1 MTEEKQ
7 NKNNDDLTD
16 NDMRTGALDSPL
28 TENGL
33 MKKVRTSADMPVVLR
48 WTVAIAAVLAV
59 FLAMDSLRL
68 FSERPLM
75 EFVIT
80 VQNHYYYALLA
91 LLLPLCFLIY
101 PPVKNATRYWYDIIL
116 SAATFAICAFFFI
129 NSETML
135 DYGWEF
141 SAPVTAVWMSYLLWA
156 LTLEAVRRCGGATL
170 FWLVLVF
177 SMYPIFADKM
187 PGPISG
193 MASSAAETA
202 SYHVMSIESILGLP
216 FRAFAQLV
224 IGFLIFG
231 VALQHTGGGRFFINL
246 AFAGFGHV
254 RGGSAKVSVVSSALM
269 GSMSG
274 SVITNVLSTG
284 PLTIPAMRKSG
295 FSREYAG
302 GVEACASTGG
312 VLLPPIMGSTAFVM
326 ATFLNVPYTSVAL
339 AAAIPAL
346 LYFFGL
352 FMQIDAYAARQGLKG
367 TPREEL
373 PKFSDTLREGW
384 FYMASF
390 VVLIFLLVFMQRE
403 AVAPFYATGMLLI
416 LNQLSAK
423 NRWNINQTG
432 SFLVACGKLLV
443 ELLSIMAGVGLIV
456 GALSV
461 TGLSGTLVNDLLYI
475 AGDSIIMLLL
485 MGAFT
490 SFILGI
496 GMTVTAAYIFL
507 AIVLAP
513 ALIQGGL
520 DPMSVHLFILYWG
533 MLSFITPPVALGAFA
548 AASIAGGSALK
559 TGFKAMR
566 LGSVIYFIPFFF
578 VLEPALIMQGT
589 AAEIVIATMVVAA
602 GIVLIAG
609 GLQAYMPFI
618 GFLDKPGS
626 AATAGRFMIVSG
638 GILVSLPGLTSIG
651 IPVGDTPLFIAGMT
665 LGVLGILASRR
676 VSAVTDAVVTSESK
690 ISDTN

>member
-1 MTEEKQ
+1 MP
-7 NKNNDDLTD
+7 
-16 NDMRTGALDSPL
+16 ALL
-28 TENGL
+28 CGL
-33 MKKVRTSADMPVVLR
+33 
-48 WTVAIAAVLAV
+48 VAVAAVLSV

-91 LLLPLCFLIY
+91 LLLPFSFLIY
-101 PPVKNATRYWYDIIL
+101 PPVKRATRYWYDIIL
-116 SAATFAICAFFFI
+116 SLATFGICLYFFI

-141 SAPVTAVWMSYLLWA
+141 SAPDTAVVMSYMLWA
-156 LTLEAVRRCGGATL
+156 LALEAVRRCGGATL

-177 SMYPIFADKM
+177 SVYPIFADKM

-254 RGGSAKVSVVSSALM
+254 RGGSAKVAIVSSGLM

-284 PLTIPAMRKSG
+284 PLTIPAMRKNG

-326 ATFLNVPYTSVAL
+326 ATFLNVPYTSVAI
-339 AAAIPAL
+339 AATIPAL

-352 FMQIDAYAARQGLKG
+352 FMQIDAYAARQGLQG

-373 PKFSDTLREGW
+373 PKLSDTVKEGW

-390 VVLIFLLVFMQRE
+390 AVLIFLLVFMQRE
-403 AVAPFYATGMLLI
+403 AVAPFYATGMLLV
-416 LNQLSAK
+416 LNQMSPK
-423 NRWNINQTG
+423 NRWNLDQTG
-432 SFLVACGKLLV
+432 AFLVACGKLLV
-443 ELLSIMAGVGLIV
+443 ELLAIMAGVGLIV

-461 TGLSGTLVNDLLYI
+461 TGLSGTLVNDLLFI
-475 AGDSIIMLLL
+475 AGDSILMLLL

-513 ALIQGGL
+513 ALVQGGL

-548 AASIAGGSALK
+548 AASIAGASALK
-559 TGFKAMR
+559 TGFKAMQ

-578 VLEPALIMQGT
+578 VLEPALIMQGS
-589 AAEIVIATMVVAA
+589 ASDIVITTAVVAL
-602 GIVLIAG
+602 GITFIAG
-609 GLQAYMPFI
+609 GLQAYMPVL
-618 GFLDKPGS
+618 GLLDKPGLLP
-626 AATAGRFMIVSG
+626 ALGRVLIVSG
-638 GILVSLPGLTSIG
+638 GILVALPGLESIG
-651 IPVGDTPLFIAGMT
+651 IPIGDVALFATGLSLSVI
-665 LGVLGILASRR
+665 GILASRR
-676 VSAVTDAVVTSESK
+676 PRVLLQGTGA
-690 ISDTN
+690 

>member
-1 MTEEKQ
+1 MATLPRELPK
-7 NKNNDDLTD
+7 
-16 NDMRTGALDSPL
+16 
-28 TENGL
+28 
-33 MKKVRTSADMPVVLR
+33 VLR
-48 WTVAIAAVLAV
+48 WLTGFVAIASA
-59 FLAMDSLRL
+59 FLAMDSLRM
-68 FSERPLM
+68 FSQNPLLD
-75 EFVIT
+75 FVIT
-80 VQNHYYYALLA
+80 VQNHYYYALMG

-101 PPVKNATRYWYDIIL
+101 PSFRSPKSYWLDGVL
-116 SAATFAICAFFFI
+116 ALATFGACCFFFF
-129 NSETML
+129 NAETML

-141 SAPVTAVWMSYLLWA
+141 LAPSYAVWVSYLLWA
-156 LTLEAVRRCGGATL
+156 LIMEGVRRSGGWVL
-170 FWLVLVF
+170 FFLVLVF
-177 SMYPIFADKM
+177 SLYPVVAEKL

-193 MASSAAETA
+193 MSSSMSETA

-216 FRAFAQLV
+216 FRAYAQLV
-224 IGFLIFG
+224 IGFLVFG

-246 AFAGFGHV
+246 AFATFGHV
-254 RGGSAKVSVVSSALM
+254 RGGSAKVAIVSSGLM

-274 SVITNVLSTG
+274 SVITNVLTTG
-284 PLTIPAMRKSG
+284 QMTIPAMKKNG
-295 FSREYAG
+295 MEKEYAA

-326 ATFLNVPYTSVAL
+326 ATFLNVAYTTVAL

-352 FMQIDAYAARQGLKG
+352 FVQVDAYAARKGLVG

-373 PKFSDTLREGW
+373 PSVSDTMKQGW
-384 FYMASF
+384 FYLAAF
-390 VVLIFLLVFMQRE
+390 AVLIFLLVYLQRE
-403 AVAPFYATGMLLI
+403 AVAPFYATGMLLV
-416 LNQLSAK
+416 LNQVFPSH
-423 NRWNINQTG
+423 RWNKEEAG
-432 SFLVACGKLLV
+432 AFLVATGKLLM
-443 ELLSIMAGVGLIV
+443 ELLTIMAGVGLIV

-461 TGLSGTLVNDLLYI
+461 SGLSGTLVNDLLYL
-475 AGDSIIMLLL
+475 AGDSTLLLLL

-490 SFILGI
+490 SFFLGI

-548 AASIAGGSALK
+548 AASIAGASALS

-578 VLEPALIMQGT
+578 VLEPALIMSGT
-589 AAEIVIATMVVAA
+589 LWETLFATAKVAF

-609 GLQAYMPFI
+609 ALQHYLLGV
-618 GFLDKPGS
+618 GFLDRSGSPGMVGRALTLVGGGFIALPTTEVIGINVS
-626 AATAGRFMIVSG
+626 DATLLVSG
-638 GILVSLPGLTSIG
+638 GAMAIIGVLLSRSAAPDLDVQTPLVSE
-651 IPVGDTPLFIAGMT
+651 A
-665 LGVLGILASRR
+665 
-676 VSAVTDAVVTSESK
+676 
-690 ISDTN
+690 

>member
-1 MTEEKQ
+1 MATQPRELPKLLQ
-7 NKNNDDLTD
+7 WLT
-16 NDMRTGALDSPL
+16 GF
-28 TENGL
+28 
-33 MKKVRTSADMPVVLR
+33 
-48 WTVAIAAVLAV
+48 VAIASA

-68 FSERPLM
+68 FAESPLLD
-75 EFVIT
+75 FVIT
-80 VQNHYYYALLA
+80 VQNHYYYALMG

-101 PPVKNATRYWYDIIL
+101 PSFRGPKSYWLDSVL
-116 SAATFAICAFFFI
+116 ALATFGACCFFFF
-129 NSETML
+129 NAETML

-141 SAPVTAVWMSYLLWA
+141 LAPSYAVWVSYLLWA
-156 LTLEAVRRCGGATL
+156 LIMEGVRRSGGWVL
-170 FWLVLVF
+170 FFLVLVF
-177 SMYPIFADKM
+177 SFYPVVADKL

-193 MASSAAETA
+193 MSSTLSETA

-216 FRAFAQLV
+216 FRAYAQLV

-246 AFAGFGHV
+246 AFATFGHV
-254 RGGSAKVSVVSSALM
+254 RGGSAKVAIVSSGLM

-274 SVITNVLSTG
+274 SVITNVLTTG
-284 PLTIPAMRKSG
+284 QMTIPAMKKNG
-295 FSREYAG
+295 MEKEYAA

-326 ATFLNVPYTSVAL
+326 ATFLNVAYTTVAL

-352 FMQIDAYAARQGLKG
+352 FVQVDAYAARKGLVG

-373 PKFSDTLREGW
+373 PSVSDTMKQGW
-384 FYMASF
+384 FYLAAF
-390 VVLIFLLVFMQRE
+390 GVLIFLLVYLQRE
-403 AVAPFYATGMLLI
+403 AVAPFYATGMLLV
-416 LNQLSAK
+416 LNQLFPAH
-423 NRWNINQTG
+423 RWNMSEAG
-432 SFLVACGKLLV
+432 AFLVATGKLLM
-443 ELLSIMAGVGLIV
+443 ELLTIMAGVGLIV

-461 TGLSGTLVNDLLYI
+461 SGLSGTLVNDLLYL
-475 AGDSIIMLLL
+475 AGDSTLLLLL

-490 SFILGI
+490 SFFLGI

-548 AASIAGGSALK
+548 AASIAGASALS

-578 VLEPALIMQGT
+578 VLEPALIMSGT
-589 AAEIVIATMVVAA
+589 WWETLFATAKVAV

-609 GLQAYMPFI
+609 TLQRYLLGV
-618 GFLDKPGS
+618 GFLDRSGPLGVAGRALVLVGGGLIALPTTEVIGINVSDATLLISGGSMAIIGVLLSRS
-626 AATAGRFMIVSG
+626 AADDLDSQTPLVSG
-638 GILVSLPGLTSIG
+638 AQI
-651 IPVGDTPLFIAGMT
+651 
-665 LGVLGILASRR
+665 
-676 VSAVTDAVVTSESK
+676 
-690 ISDTN
+690 

>member
-1 MTEEKQ
+1 VATQ
-7 NKNNDDLTD
+7 PRDLPKVLQWL
-16 NDMRTGALDSPL
+16 TGFVA
-28 TENGL
+28 
-33 MKKVRTSADMPVVLR
+33 VASA
-48 WTVAIAAVLAV
+48 

-68 FSERPLM
+68 FAESPLLD
-75 EFVIT
+75 FVIT
-80 VQNHYYYALLA
+80 VQNHYYYALMG

-101 PPVKNATRYWYDIIL
+101 PSFRGSKSYWLDSVL
-116 SAATFAICAFFFI
+116 ALATFGACCFFFF
-129 NSETML
+129 NAETML

-141 SAPVTAVWMSYLLWA
+141 LAPSYAVWVSYLLWA
-156 LTLEAVRRCGGATL
+156 LIMEGVRRSGGWVL
-170 FWLVLVF
+170 FFLVLVF
-177 SMYPIFADKM
+177 SFYPVVADKL

-193 MASSAAETA
+193 MSSTLSETA

-216 FRAFAQLV
+216 FRAYAQLV

-246 AFAGFGHV
+246 AFATFGHV
-254 RGGSAKVSVVSSALM
+254 RGGSAKVAIVSSGLM

-274 SVITNVLSTG
+274 SVITNVLTTG
-284 PLTIPAMRKSG
+284 QMTIPAMKKNG
-295 FSREYAG
+295 MEKEYAA

-326 ATFLNVPYTSVAL
+326 ATFLNVAYTTVAL

-352 FMQIDAYAARQGLKG
+352 FVQVDAYAARKGLVG

-373 PKFSDTLREGW
+373 PSVSETMKQGW
-384 FYMASF
+384 FYLAAF
-390 VVLIFLLVFMQRE
+390 GVLIFLLVYLQRE
-403 AVAPFYATGMLLI
+403 AVAPFYATGMLLL
-416 LNQLSAK
+416 LNQIFPSH
-423 NRWNINQTG
+423 RWNMEEAG
-432 SFLVACGKLLV
+432 AFLVATGKLLM
-443 ELLSIMAGVGLIV
+443 ELLTIMAGVGLIV

-461 TGLSGTLVNDLLYI
+461 SGLSGTLVNDLLYL
-475 AGDSIIMLLL
+475 AGDSTLLLLL

-490 SFILGI
+490 SFFLGI

-548 AASIAGGSALK
+548 AASIAGASALS

-578 VLEPALIMQGT
+578 VLEPALIMSGT
-589 AAEIVIATMVVAA
+589 FGETLFATAKVAV

-609 GLQAYMPFI
+609 TLQRYLLGV
-618 GFLDKPGS
+618 GFLDRAGPAGM
-626 AATAGRFMIVSG
+626 AGRALALVGGGLIALPTTEVIGINVSDATLLISGGTMAIIGVLLSRSVSPDSDVRTPLVSG
-638 GILVSLPGLTSIG
+638 AQI
-651 IPVGDTPLFIAGMT
+651 
-665 LGVLGILASRR
+665 
-676 VSAVTDAVVTSESK
+676 
-690 ISDTN
+690 

>member
-1 MTEEKQ
+1 M
-7 NKNNDDLTD
+7 L
-16 NDMRTGALDSPL
+16 
-28 TENGL
+28 
-33 MKKVRTSADMPVVLR
+33 VRWL
-48 WTVAIAAVLAV
+48 VAIAAVGST

-68 FSERPLM
+68 FSESPLLQSI
-75 EFVIT
+75 IT
-80 VQNHYYYALLA
+80 VQNHYYYALMA
-91 LLLPLCFLIY
+91 LLLPLCFLVY
-101 PPVKNATRYWYDIIL
+101 PPFKNAKRYWYDVIL
-116 SAATFAICAFFFI
+116 SAAAFAACVFFFI

-141 SAPVTAVWMSYLLWA
+141 SAPVHAVWVSYLLWA
-156 LTLEAVRRCGGATL
+156 LTLEAVRRCGGTTL
-170 FWLVLVF
+170 FVLVLVF
-177 SMYPIFADKM
+177 SMYPIVADKM
-187 PGPISG
+187 PGPVSG

-231 VALQHTGGGRFFINL
+231 IALQHTGGGRFFINL
-246 AFAGFGHV
+246 AFAMFGHV
-254 RGGSAKVSVVSSALM
+254 RGGSAKVAIVSSGLM

-274 SVITNVLSTG
+274 SVITNVLTTG
-284 PLTIPAMRKSG
+284 QLTIPAMKRDGMSK
-295 FSREYAG
+295 EYAG

-326 ATFLNVPYTSVAL
+326 ATFLNVPYTTVAL
-339 AAAIPAL
+339 AAAIPAA

-352 FMQIDAYAARQGLKG
+352 FVQVDAYAARTGLKG
-367 TPREEL
+367 TPREQL
-373 PKFSDTLREGW
+373 PSLGETMRDGW
-384 FYMASF
+384 FYIASF
-390 VVLIFLLVFMQRE
+390 LVLIFLLVFMQRE

-416 LNQLSAK
+416 LNQLSSK
-423 NRWNINQTG
+423 HRWDSKAAGT
-432 SFLVACGKLLV
+432 FLVAAGKLLV

-475 AGDSIIMLLL
+475 AGDSVLMLLL
-485 MGAFT
+485 MGALT
-490 SFILGI
+490 SFVLGI

-507 AIVLAP
+507 AIILAP

-548 AASIAGGSALK
+548 AASIAGASSLA

-578 VLEPALIMQGT
+578 VLDPSLIMAGSWWDTLSATAT
-589 AAEIVIATMVVAA
+589 AAVGVLLIAGSLQGYLLGVGFLDRAGSLGVAGRVFTGFGGGLIA
-602 GIVLIAG
+602 LPGLELIGFDVGDTTLLLSGSIMALSGIVL
-609 GLQAYMPFI
+609 
-618 GFLDKPGS
+618 
-626 AATAGRFMIVSG
+626 
-638 GILVSLPGLTSIG
+638 
-651 IPVGDTPLFIAGMT
+651 
-665 LGVLGILASRR
+665 SRR
-676 VSAVTDAVVTSESK
+676 RAMVNAAA
-690 ISDTN
+690 

>member
-1 MTEEKQ
+1 MTVDN
-7 NKNNDDLTD
+7 NKHTDVQSVNMIDNDDVKVTPPGE
-16 NDMRTGALDSPL
+16 RHAA
-28 TENGL
+28 
-33 MKKVRTSADMPVVLR
+33 KVRTAADMPAVLR
-48 WTVAIAAVLAV
+48 WFVAISAVLAV

-75 EFVIT
+75 EFIIT

-91 LLLPLCFLIY
+91 LLLPLCFLMY

-116 SAATFAICAFFFI
+116 SAATFGICTFFFI

-141 SAPVTAVWMSYLLWA
+141 SAPAHAVWMSYLLWA
-156 LTLEAVRRCGGATL
+156 ITLEAVRRCGGATL

-177 SMYPIFADKM
+177 SLYPIFADKM

-284 PLTIPAMRKSG
+284 PLTIPAMRKNG
-295 FSREYAG
+295 FSREYAA

-339 AAAIPAL
+339 AATIPAL

-352 FMQIDAYAARQGLKG
+352 FMQIDAYAAREGLQG
-367 TPREEL
+367 TPREDL

-390 VVLIFLLVFMQRE
+390 MVLIFLLVFMQRE
-403 AVAPFYATGMLLI
+403 AVAPYYATGMLLI
-416 LNQLSAK
+416 LNQLSGE
-423 NRWNINQTG
+423 NRWAINQTG

-443 ELLSIMAGVGLIV
+443 ELLAIMAGVGLIV

-490 SFILGI
+490 SFVLGI

-513 ALIQGGL
+513 ALVQGGL

-548 AASIAGGSALK
+548 AASIAGASALK
-559 TGFKAMR
+559 TGFKAMQ

-578 VLEPALIMQGT
+578 VLEPALIMQGSP
-589 AAEIVIATMVVAA
+589 ADIVITTAVAA
-602 GIVLIAG
+602 AGVVLIAA
-609 GLQAYMPFI
+609 GLQAYMPFV

-626 AATAGRFMIVSG
+626 TAKFGRVMIVSG
-638 GILVSLPGLTSIG
+638 GILVALPGLDSIG
-651 IPVGDTPLFIAGMT
+651 IPIGDLPLFVGGMA
-665 LGVLGILASRR
+665 LGVAGILASRR
-676 VSAVTDAVVTSESK
+676 VIPAQL
-690 ISDTN
+690 IDTN

>member
-1 MTEEKQ
+1 MATLPRELPK
-7 NKNNDDLTD
+7 
-16 NDMRTGALDSPL
+16 
-28 TENGL
+28 
-33 MKKVRTSADMPVVLR
+33 VLR
-48 WTVAIAAVLAV
+48 WLTGFVAIASA
-59 FLAMDSLRL
+59 FLAMDSLRM
-68 FSERPLM
+68 FSQNPLLD
-75 EFVIT
+75 FVIT
-80 VQNHYYYALLA
+80 VQNHYYYALMG

-101 PPVKNATRYWYDIIL
+101 PSFRSPKSYWLDGVL
-116 SAATFAICAFFFI
+116 ALATFGACCFFFF
-129 NSETML
+129 NAETML

-141 SAPVTAVWMSYLLWA
+141 LAPSYAVWVSYLLWA
-156 LTLEAVRRCGGATL
+156 LIMEGVRRSGGWVL
-170 FWLVLVF
+170 FFLVLVF
-177 SMYPIFADKM
+177 SLYPVVAEKL

-193 MASSAAETA
+193 MSSSMSETA

-216 FRAFAQLV
+216 FRAYAQLV
-224 IGFLIFG
+224 IGFLVFG

-246 AFAGFGHV
+246 AFATFGHV
-254 RGGSAKVSVVSSALM
+254 RGGSAKVAIVSSGLM

-274 SVITNVLSTG
+274 SVITNVLTTG
-284 PLTIPAMRKSG
+284 QMTIPAMKKNG
-295 FSREYAG
+295 MEKEYAA

-326 ATFLNVPYTSVAL
+326 ATFLNVAYTTVAL

-352 FMQIDAYAARQGLKG
+352 FVQVDAYAARKGLVG

-373 PKFSDTLREGW
+373 PSVSDTMKQGW
-384 FYMASF
+384 FYLAAF
-390 VVLIFLLVFMQRE
+390 AVLIFLLVYLQRE
-403 AVAPFYATGMLLI
+403 AVAPFYATGMLLV
-416 LNQLSAK
+416 LNQVFPSH
-423 NRWNINQTG
+423 RWNMEEAG
-432 SFLVACGKLLV
+432 AFLVATGKLLM
-443 ELLSIMAGVGLIV
+443 ELLTIMAGVGLIV

-461 TGLSGTLVNDLLYI
+461 SGLSGTLVNDLLYL
-475 AGDSIIMLLL
+475 AGDSTLLLLL

-490 SFILGI
+490 SFFLGI

-548 AASIAGGSALK
+548 AASIAGASSLS

-578 VLEPALIMQGT
+578 VLEPALIMSGT
-589 AAEIVIATMVVAA
+589 LWEILFATAKVAF

-609 GLQAYMPFI
+609 ALQHYLLGV
-618 GFLDKPGS
+618 GFLDRSGS
-626 AATAGRFMIVSG
+626 SGMAGRVLTLVGGGFIALPTTEVIGINVSDATLLVSG
-638 GILVSLPGLTSIG
+638 GAMAIIGVLLSRSAAPDLDVQTPLVSE
-651 IPVGDTPLFIAGMT
+651 A
-665 LGVLGILASRR
+665 
-676 VSAVTDAVVTSESK
+676 
-690 ISDTN
+690 